1 MRSIYGTNARK
12 AGPLLAMA
20 LLACG
25 ALAGCGDE
33 PAREDISAAVA
44 VPAIS
49 ATPAPPMPRISSGAP
64 TAPKAEE
71 PPVGSIPQ
79 ISSSERIPMPLD
91 PYIISM
97 KDLRTIDIARDIGAA
112 VCMKSLGF
120 TEWTAGTVRTWD
132 PENDKEYDYLEYID
146 PVAAAH
152 SGYPRTQPDPKLP
165 APKSPAD
172 TKRRLTREEMAA
184 FNGSASHTSTGRAI
198 PEGGCSKEG
207 ARGIRDEATEL
218 PVDARALAVNSRI
231 SARQDS
237 RVRAALAAWRSC
249 MEKSGLRYPDPII
262 LRVNPEWASRKAD
275 APAGAEEKRVAGAD
289 ATCQREVNLVGVYKA
304 VRVAYEE
311 RLVAAELEKLTAA
324 RPILETWVK
333 NAEAVIAAAG

>member
-25 ALAGCGDE
+25 ALAGCGDD

-49 ATPAPPMPRISSGAP
+49 TTPAPPLPRISSGAP
-64 TAPKAEE
+64 TAPKVEE

-97 KDLRTIDIARDIGAA
+97 KDLRTIDIAQDVGAA
-112 VCMKSLGF
+112 LCMKSLGF

-132 PENDKEYDYLEYID
+132 PENDKEYDFLEYID
-146 PVAAAH
+146 PVSAAQ

-165 APKSPAD
+165 SPKIPAD
-172 TKRRLTREEMAA
+172 DRRRPTGEEMAA
-184 FNGSASHTSTGRAI
+184 FNGSASQTSTGRAI
-198 PEGGCSKEG
+198 PEGGCAKEG
-207 ARGIRDEATEL
+207 ARGIRDEAIEL
-218 PVDARALAVNSRI
+218 PVDARALAVDSRT

-237 RVRAALAAWRSC
+237 RVKAALAAWRSC
-249 MEKSGLRYPDPII
+249 VEKSGLRYPDPVI
-262 LRVNPEWASRKAD
+262 LRLNPEWASRKAD
-275 APAGAEEKRVAGAD
+275 APAGAEEKRVAGTD

-311 RLVAAELEKLTAA
+311 RLVTAELEKLTAA
-324 RPILETWVK
+324 RPILEAWVK
-333 NAEAVIAAAG
+333 NAEAVIAGAG